1 MAIYQRP
8 NINIMS
14 SVSVIIPVYRVEVY
28 LADCVKSVLNQT
40 FHDYEVILVDDGSPD
55 HCPQLCDE
63 WAEKD
68 SRISVIHRENGGL
81 SAARNTGVKAAKG
94 DYLYF
99 LDSDDELTPD
109 ALEVM
114 YKQIE
119 THPQV
124 DLVQG
129 GFFEKKE
136 DAGKSTPYNLP
147 EYTEDAKLIKNTL
160 LTFDGD
166 LIKAQSRLV
175 RRDFFIE
182 NELWFKEG
190 IIHEDNYWT
199 FFLAKCVKTMCF
211 CNKRTYY
218 HRMNPDSITHA
229 INVKKEY
236 NAFKVILED
245 FCNNIDDFLV
255 GRQKE
260 LILETLV
267 VALNKGCISTKEE
280 RRYLIELVKSKNN
293 FIENI
298 LLKLYLRTYYP
309 KVLHLLVR
317 IYKR

>member
-1 MAIYQRP
+1 MGEG
-8 NINIMS
+8 NIKIS
-14 SVSVIIPVYRVEVY
+14 LIIPVYKVEEY
-28 LADCVKSVLNQT
+28 LADCLMSVLNQT
-40 FHDYEVILVDDGSPD
+40 FQDYEVILIDDGSPD
-55 HCPQLCDE
+55 CCPQLCDE

-68 SRISVIHRENGGL
+68 SRISVLHRENGGL
-81 SAARNTGVKAAKG
+81 SAARNTGVKAARG

-99 LDSDDELTPD
+99 LDSDDELTTD

-114 YKQIE
+114 YRLVEI
-119 THPQV
+119 HSGV

-136 DAGKSTPYNLP
+136 DAGKPTPYNFP
-147 EYTEDAKLIKNTL
+147 KYTEDAKLIKNTL

-182 NELWFKEG
+182 NDLWFKEG

-199 FFLAKCVKTMCF
+199 FFLAKSVKTMCF

-245 FCNNIDDFLV
+245 LCSNIDNFLP

-260 LILETLV
+260 LIIETLI
-267 VALNKGCISTKEE
+267 VALNKGCISTNEE
-280 RRYLIELVKSKNN
+280 RQYLINLVKRKNN
-293 FIENI
+293 VIENI
-298 LLKLYLRTYYP
+298 LLSLYI
-309 KVLHLLVR
+309 KKKNSQILHLLIR
-317 IYKR
+317 LYKIID

>member
-1 MAIYQRP
+1 MGEG
-8 NINIMS
+8 NIKIS
-14 SVSVIIPVYRVEVY
+14 LIIPVYKVEEY
-28 LADCVKSVLNQT
+28 LADCLMSVLNQT
-40 FHDYEVILVDDGSPD
+40 FQDYEVILIDDGSPD
-55 HCPQLCDE
+55 CCPQLCDE

-68 SRISVIHRENGGL
+68 SRISVLHRENGGL
-81 SAARNTGVKAAKG
+81 SAARNTGVKAARG

-99 LDSDDELTPD
+99 LDSDDELTTD

-114 YKQIE
+114 YRLVEI
-119 THPQV
+119 HSGV

-136 DAGKSTPYNLP
+136 DAGKPTPYNFP
-147 EYTEDAKLIKNTL
+147 KYTEDAKLIKNTL

-182 NELWFKEG
+182 NDLWFKEG

-245 FCNNIDDFLV
+245 FCSNIDNVLL

-260 LILETLV
+260 NILETLI
-267 VALNKGCISTKEE
+267 VALNKGCISTNEE
-280 RRYLIELVKSKNN
+280 RQYLINLVKRKNN
-293 FIENI
+293 VIENI
-298 LLKLYLRTYYP
+298 LLSLYI
-309 KVLHLLVR
+309 KKKNSQILHLLVR
-317 IYKR
+317 LYKIKD

>member
-1 MAIYQRP
+1 MGEG
-8 NINIMS
+8 NIKIS
-14 SVSVIIPVYRVEVY
+14 LIIPVYKVEEY
-28 LADCVKSVLNQT
+28 LADCLMSVLNQT
-40 FHDYEVILVDDGSPD
+40 FQDYEVILIDDGSPD
-55 HCPQLCDE
+55 CCPQLCDE

-68 SRISVIHRENGGL
+68 SRISVLHRENGGL
-81 SAARNTGVKAAKG
+81 SAARNTGVKAARG

-99 LDSDDELTPD
+99 LDSDDELTTD

-114 YKQIE
+114 YRLVEI
-119 THPQV
+119 HSGV

-136 DAGKSTPYNLP
+136 DAGKPTPYNFP
-147 EYTEDAKLIKNTL
+147 KYTEDAKLIKNTL

-182 NELWFKEG
+182 NDLWFKEG

-245 FCNNIDDFLV
+245 FCSNIDNVLL

-260 LILETLV
+260 NILETLI
-267 VALNKGCISTKEE
+267 VALNKGCISTNEE
-280 RRYLIELVKSKNN
+280 RQYLINLVKRKNN
-293 FIENI
+293 VIENI
-298 LLKLYLRTYYP
+298 LLSLYIN
-309 KVLHLLVR
+309 KKNSQILHLLVR
-317 IYKR
+317 LYKIKD

>member
-1 MAIYQRP
+1 MGEG
-8 NINIMS
+8 NIKIS
-14 SVSVIIPVYRVEVY
+14 LVIPVYKVEEY
-28 LADCVKSVLNQT
+28 LADCVKSVLSQT
-40 FHDYEVILVDDGSPD
+40 FQDYEVILVDDGSPD

-81 SAARNTGVKAAKG
+81 SAARNTGVKAARG

-114 YKQIE
+114 YRLVE
-119 THPQV
+119 VHSRV

-136 DAGKSTPYNLP
+136 DASKPTPYNLP
-147 EYTEDAKLIKNTL
+147 AYTEDTRLIKNTL

-182 NELWFKEG
+182 NDLWFKEG

-245 FCNNIDDFLV
+245 FCSNIDNVLL

-260 LILETLV
+260 NILETLI
-267 VALNKGCISTKEE
+267 VALNKGCISTNEE
-280 RRYLIELVKSKNN
+280 RQYLINLVKRKNN
-293 FIENI
+293 IWENI
-298 LLKLYLRTYYP
+298 LLYLYLKT
-309 KVLHLLVR
+309 KNSQILHLLVR
-317 IYKR
+317 LYKIKD

>member
-1 MAIYQRP
+1 ML
-8 NINIMS
+8 IMIK
-14 SVSVIIPVYRVEVY
+14 VSIIIPVYKVKEY
-28 LADCVKSVLNQT
+28 LAYCIKSVLSQT
-40 FHDYEVILVDDGSPD
+40 FQDYEVILVDDGSPD
-55 HCPQLCDE
+55 LCPQLCDE

-94 DYLYF
+94 YYLYF

-114 YKQIE
+114 FNHVE
-119 THPQV
+119 AHPKV

-136 DAGKSTPYNLP
+136 DAGKPTPYNLP

-175 RRDFFIE
+175 RRDFFVE
-182 NELWFKEG
+182 NNLWFKEG
-190 IIHEDNYWT
+190 IIHEDNHWT
-199 FFLAKCVKTMCF
+199 FFLAKCVHSMCF

-218 HRMNPDSITHA
+218 HRMNPGSITHT
-229 INVKKEY
+229 INVKKECH
-236 NAFKVILED
+236 AFKVILED
-245 FCNNIDDFLV
+245 FCSNIDDFLV

-260 LILETLV
+260 LILESLI
-267 VALNKGCISTKEE
+267 VALNKGCFSTQEE
-280 RRYLIELVKSKNN
+280 SKYFIDIVKSRNSIIENLLLRAYLITRKS
-293 FIENI
+293 II
-298 LLKLYLRTYYP
+298 
-309 KVLHLLVR
+309 LHLLIK
-317 IYKR
+317 IYKRNDK

>member
-1 MAIYQRP
+1 MGEG
-8 NINIMS
+8 NIKIS
-14 SVSVIIPVYRVEVY
+14 LIIPVYKVEEY
-28 LADCVKSVLNQT
+28 LADCLMSVLNQT
-40 FHDYEVILVDDGSPD
+40 FQDYEVILIDDGSPD
-55 HCPQLCDE
+55 CCPQLCDE

-68 SRISVIHRENGGL
+68 SRISVLHRENGGL
-81 SAARNTGVKAAKG
+81 SAARNTGVKAARG

-99 LDSDDELTPD
+99 LDSDDELTTD

-114 YKQIE
+114 YRLVEI
-119 THPQV
+119 HSGV

-136 DAGKSTPYNLP
+136 DAGKPTPYNFP
-147 EYTEDAKLIKNTL
+147 KYTEDAKLIKNTL

-182 NELWFKEG
+182 NDLWFKEG

-199 FFLAKCVKTMCF
+199 FFLAKSVKTMCF

-245 FCNNIDDFLV
+245 LCSNIDNFLP

-260 LILETLV
+260 LIIETLI
-267 VALNKGCISTKEE
+267 VALNKGYISTNEE
-280 RRYLIELVKSKNN
+280 RQYLINLVKRKNN
-293 FIENI
+293 VIENI
-298 LLKLYLRTYYP
+298 LLSLYI
-309 KVLHLLVR
+309 KKKNSQILHLLIR
-317 IYKR
+317 LYKIID

>member
-1 MAIYQRP
+1 MQEIK
-8 NINIMS
+8 
-14 SVSVIIPVYRVEVY
+14 VSIIIPVYKVEEY
-28 LADCVKSVLNQT
+28 LADCLTSVLNQT
-40 FHDYEVILVDDGSPD
+40 FQDYEVILVDDGSPD
-55 HCPQLCDE
+55 SCPQLCDE
-63 WAEKD
+63 WATKD
-68 SRISVIHRENGGL
+68 ERIKVIHRENGGL
-81 SAARNTGVKAAKG
+81 SAARNSGVKAAKG

-114 YKQIE
+114 YRLVDA
-119 THPQV
+119 HSRV

-129 GFFEKKE
+129 GFFEKKV
-136 DAGKSTPYNLP
+136 DAGKPTPYNLP

-190 IIHEDNYWT
+190 IIHEDNHWT
-199 FFLAKCVKTMCF
+199 FFLAKSVKTMCF

-236 NAFKVILED
+236 NAFRIILED
-245 FCNNIDDFLV
+245 FCSNIDNFLP

-260 LILETLV
+260 LIIETLI
-267 VALNKGCISTKEE
+267 VALNKGYISTNEE
-280 RRYLIELVKSKNN
+280 RQYLINLVKRKNN
-293 FIENI
+293 VIENI
-298 LLKLYLRTYYP
+298 LLYLYLNT
-309 KVLHLLVR
+309 KNSQILHLLVR
-317 IYKR
+317 LYKIKD

>member
-1 MAIYQRP
+1 VGEG
-8 NINIMS
+8 NIKIS
-14 SVSVIIPVYRVEVY
+14 LIIPVYKVEEY
-28 LADCVKSVLNQT
+28 LADCLMSVLNQT
-40 FHDYEVILVDDGSPD
+40 FQDYEVILIDDGSPD
-55 HCPQLCDE
+55 CCPQLCDE

-68 SRISVIHRENGGL
+68 SRISVLHRENGGL
-81 SAARNTGVKAAKG
+81 SAARNTGVKAARG

-99 LDSDDELTPD
+99 LDSDDELTTD

-114 YKQIE
+114 YRLVEI
-119 THPQV
+119 HSGV

-136 DAGKSTPYNLP
+136 DAGKPTPYNFP
-147 EYTEDAKLIKNTL
+147 KYTEDAKLIKNTL

-182 NELWFKEG
+182 NDLWFKEG

-245 FCNNIDDFLV
+245 FCSNIDNVLL

-260 LILETLV
+260 NILETLI
-267 VALNKGCISTKEE
+267 VALNKGCISTNEE
-280 RRYLIELVKSKNN
+280 RQYLINLVKRKNN
-293 FIENI
+293 VIENI
-298 LLKLYLRTYYP
+298 LLSLYI
-309 KVLHLLVR
+309 KKKNSQILHLLIR
-317 IYKR
+317 LYKIID

>member
-1 MAIYQRP
+1 MGEG
-8 NINIMS
+8 NIKIS
-14 SVSVIIPVYRVEVY
+14 LVIPAYKVEEY

-40 FHDYEVILVDDGSPD
+40 FQDYEVILVDDGSPD

-109 ALEVM
+109 ALKVM
-114 YKQIE
+114 YSLVE
-119 THPQV
+119 AHPQA

-136 DAGKSTPYNLP
+136 DAGKPTPYNFP
-147 EYTEDAKLIKNTL
+147 KYTEDAKLIKNTL

-218 HRMNPDSITHA
+218 HRMNPDSITHV

-245 FCNNIDDFLV
+245 FCSNIDNVLL

-260 LILETLV
+260 LIIETLI
-267 VALNKGCISTKEE
+267 VALNKGCISTNEE
-280 RRYLIELVKSKNN
+280 RQYLINLVKRKNN
-293 FIENI
+293 IWENI
-298 LLKLYLRTYYP
+298 LLYLYLKT
-309 KVLHLLVR
+309 KNSQILHLLIR
-317 IYKR
+317 LYKIRD

>member
-1 MAIYQRP
+1 MAIYQRH
-8 NINIMS
+8 NINIMP
-14 SVSVIIPVYRVEVY
+14 SVSVIIPVYRVEEY

-40 FHDYEVILVDDGSPD
+40 FQYYEVILVDDGSPD

-99 LDSDDELTPD
+99 LDSDDELTPA

-114 YKQIE
+114 HSLVEAY
-119 THPQV
+119 PQV

-136 DAGKSTPYNLP
+136 DAGKPTPYNFP
-147 EYTEDAKLIKNTL
+147 KYTEDAKLIKNTL

-280 RRYLIELVKSKNN
+280 RRYLIDLVKSKNN

>member
-1 MAIYQRP
+1 MAKIS
-8 NINIMS
+8 I
-14 SVSVIIPVYRVEVY
+14 IIPVYKVEEY
-28 LADCVKSVLNQT
+28 LADCLKSVLKQT
-40 FHDYEVILVDDGSPD
+40 FQDYEVILIDDGSPD
-55 HCPQLCDE
+55 CCPQLCDE
-63 WAEKD
+63 WAEKN
-68 SRISVIHRENGGL
+68 SRISVLHRENGGL
-81 SAARNTGVKAAKG
+81 SAARNTGVKAARG

-114 YKQIE
+114 YKQVE
-119 THPQV
+119 AHPKV

-129 GFFEKKE
+129 GFFEKKV
-136 DAGKSTPYNLP
+136 DAGKPTPYNLP
-147 EYTEDAKLIKNTL
+147 EYTEDAKLIKNIL

-182 NELWFKEG
+182 NDLWFKEG

-218 HRMNPDSITHA
+218 HRMNPDSITHV

-245 FCNNIDDFLV
+245 FCSNIDNVLL

-260 LILETLV
+260 NILETLI
-267 VALNKGCISTKEE
+267 VALNKGCISTNEE
-280 RRYLIELVKSKNN
+280 RQYLINLVKRKNN
-293 FIENI
+293 IWENI
-298 LLKLYLRTYYP
+298 LLSLYI
-309 KVLHLLVR
+309 KKKNSQILHLLIR
-317 IYKR
+317 LYKIKD

>member
-1 MAIYQRP
+1 MPI
-8 NINIMS
+8 
-14 SVSVIIPVYRVEVY
+14 VSIVIPVYKVEKY
-28 LADCVKSVLNQT
+28 LDTCIESVIKQT
-40 FHDYEVILVDDGSPD
+40 FKGYEVILVDDGSPD

-94 DYLYF
+94 AYLYF

-114 YKQIE
+114 FNHVE
-119 THPQV
+119 AHPKV

-136 DAGKSTPYNLP
+136 DAGKPTPYNLP
-147 EYTEDAKLIKNTL
+147 EYTEDIRIIKNTL
-160 LTFDGD
+160 LTFDGN

-175 RRDFFIE
+175 RRDFFI
-182 NELWFKEG
+182 NSNLWFKEG

-199 FFLAKCVKTMCF
+199 FFLAKCVRTMCF

-218 HRMNPDSITHA
+218 HRMNPESITHK
-229 INVKKEY
+229 INIEKEY
-236 NAFKVILED
+236 KAFRTIIED
-245 FCNNIDDFLV
+245 QCDNIDDFLV
-255 GRQKE
+255 GRQRE
-260 LILETLV
+260 LILETLLT
-267 VALNKGCISTKEE
+267 ALNKLQDFSEE
-280 RRYLIELVKSKNN
+280 KKQHLIDVVKSKNN
-293 FIENI
+293 FLENI
-298 LLKLYLRTYYP
+298 LLKLYLRTFNP
-309 KVLHLLVR
+309 KILHLLVR

>member
-1 MAIYQRP
+1 MAKIS
-8 NINIMS
+8 I
-14 SVSVIIPVYRVEVY
+14 VIPVYKVEEY
-28 LADCVKSVLNQT
+28 LDDCLNSVLNQT
-40 FHDYEVILVDDGSPD
+40 FQDYEVILVDDGSPD
-55 HCPQLCDE
+55 RCPQLCDDWVE
-63 WAEKD
+63 RN

-81 SAARNTGVKAAKG
+81 SAARNTGVRAAKG

-114 YKQIE
+114 YRLIE
-119 THPQV
+119 AHPSV

-129 GFFEKKE
+129 GFFMRRE
-136 DAGKSTPYNLP
+136 DAGNPTPYNLP
-147 EYTEDAKLIKNTL
+147 EYTENVRLIKNTL

-199 FFLAKCVKTMCF
+199 FFLAKYVQSMCF

-218 HRMNPDSITHA
+218 YRSNPNSITHA

-236 NAFKVILED
+236 NAFKVILEN
-245 FCNNIDDFLV
+245 FCSNIDGFLV

-260 LILETLV
+260 LILETLI
-267 VALNKGCISTKEE
+267 AILSKDCFIEGAE
-280 RRYLIELVKSKNN
+280 RQYLTDLVKKQNN
-293 FIENI
+293 TIEN
-298 LLKLYLRTYYP
+298 LLLRLYLRTANI
-309 KVLHLLVR
+309 KVLHLLIC
-317 IYKR
+317 IYKRNDK

>member
-1 MAIYQRP
+1 MP
-8 NINIMS
+8 K
-14 SVSVIIPVYRVEVY
+14 VSVIIPVYKVEEY

-40 FHDYEVILVDDGSPD
+40 FQDYEVILVDDGSPD
-55 HCPQLCDE
+55 SCPQLCDE

-68 SRISVIHRENGGL
+68 SRISVIHQENGGL
-81 SAARNTGVKAAKG
+81 SAARNTGVKAANG
-94 DYLYF
+94 VYLFF

-114 YKQIE
+114 FNHVE
-119 THPQV
+119 AHPKV

-136 DAGKSTPYNLP
+136 DAGKPTPYNFP
-147 EYTEDAKLIKNTL
+147 KYTEDIRIIKNIL

-175 RRDFFIE
+175 RRDFFI
-182 NELWFKEG
+182 NNNLWFKEG

-199 FFLAKCVKTMCF
+199 FFLAKHVKTMCF

-218 HRMNPDSITHA
+218 HRMNPVSITHA

-236 NAFKVILED
+236 NAFKLILED
-245 FCNNIDDFLV
+245 LCSNVDGFLL

-260 LILETLV
+260 LILETLIT
-267 VALNKGCISTKEE
+267 ALNKLQDFSEE
-280 RRYLIELVKSKNN
+280 KKQHLIKVVMSKNN
-293 FIENI
+293 CIENA
-298 LLKLYLRTYYP
+298 LLTIYLRTENP
-309 KVLHLLVR
+309 KLLHLLVR
-317 IYKR
+317 LYKIQL

>member
-1 MAIYQRP
+1 MGEG
-8 NINIMS
+8 NIKIS
-14 SVSVIIPVYRVEVY
+14 LIIPVYKVEEY
-28 LADCVKSVLNQT
+28 LADCLMSVLNQT
-40 FHDYEVILVDDGSPD
+40 FQDYEVILIDDGSPD
-55 HCPQLCDE
+55 CCPQLCDE

-81 SAARNTGVKAAKG
+81 SAARNSGVKAAKG

-114 YKQIE
+114 YRLIE
-119 THPQV
+119 AHPSV

-129 GFFEKKE
+129 GFFMRRE
-136 DAGKSTPYNLP
+136 DAGNPTPYNLP
-147 EYTEDAKLIKNTL
+147 EYTENVRLIKNTL

-182 NELWFKEG
+182 NDLWFKEG

-218 HRMNPDSITHA
+218 HRMNPDSITHV

-236 NAFKVILED
+236 NAFKVILEY
-245 FCNNIDDFLV
+245 FCSNIDNVLL

-260 LILETLV
+260 NILETLI
-267 VALNKGCISTKEE
+267 VALNKGCISTNEE
-280 RRYLIELVKSKNN
+280 RQYLINLVKRKNN
-293 FIENI
+293 IWENI
-298 LLKLYLRTYYP
+298 LLYLYLKT
-309 KVLHLLVR
+309 KNSQILHMLIRL
-317 IYKR
+317 YKIRD

>member
-1 MAIYQRP
+1 MP
-8 NINIMS
+8 K
-14 SVSVIIPVYRVEVY
+14 VSVIIPVYKVEEY

-40 FHDYEVILVDDGSPD
+40 FQDYEVILVDDGSPD
-55 HCPQLCDE
+55 SCPQQCDE

-68 SRISVIHRENGGL
+68 SRISVIHQENGGL
-81 SAARNTGVKAAKG
+81 SAARNTGVKAANG
-94 DYLYF
+94 VYLYF

-114 YKQIE
+114 FNHVE
-119 THPQV
+119 AHPKV

-136 DAGKSTPYNLP
+136 DAGKPTPYNFP
-147 EYTEDAKLIKNTL
+147 KYTEDIRIIKNIL

-175 RRDFFIE
+175 RRDFFI
-182 NELWFKEG
+182 NNNLWFKEG

-218 HRMNPDSITHA
+218 HRMNPNSITHA

-236 NAFKVILED
+236 KAFKVILQD
-245 FCNNIDDFLV
+245 FCSNIDGFLV

-260 LILETLV
+260 LILETLI
-267 VALNKGCISTKEE
+267 VALNKGCVSIKEE
-280 RRYLIELVKSKNN
+280 RRYLIELVKLKNN
-293 FIENI
+293 YIENA
-298 LLKLYLRTYYP
+298 LLTIYLRTENP
-309 KVLHLLVR
+309 KFLHLLVR
-317 IYKR
+317 IYKIKD

>member
-1 MAIYQRP
+1 MGEG
-8 NINIMS
+8 NIKIS
-14 SVSVIIPVYRVEVY
+14 LIIPVYKVEEY
-28 LADCVKSVLNQT
+28 LADCLMSVLNQT
-40 FHDYEVILVDDGSPD
+40 FQDYEVILIDDGSPD
-55 HCPQLCDE
+55 CCPQLCDE

-68 SRISVIHRENGGL
+68 SRISVLHRENGGL
-81 SAARNTGVKAAKG
+81 SAARNTGVKAARG

-99 LDSDDELTPD
+99 LDSDDELTTD

-114 YKQIE
+114 YRLVEI
-119 THPQV
+119 HSGV

-136 DAGKSTPYNLP
+136 DAGKPTPYNFP
-147 EYTEDAKLIKNTL
+147 KYTEDAKLIKNTL

-182 NELWFKEG
+182 NDLWFKEG

-245 FCNNIDDFLV
+245 FCSNIDNVLL

-260 LILETLV
+260 NILETLI
-267 VALNKGCISTKEE
+267 VALNKGCISTNEE
-280 RRYLIELVKSKNN
+280 RQYLINLVKRKNN
-293 FIENI
+293 VIENI
-298 LLKLYLRTYYP
+298 LLSLYI
-309 KVLHLLVR
+309 KKKNSQILHLLIR
-317 IYKR
+317 LYKIID

>member
-1 MAIYQRP
+1 MQEIR
-8 NINIMS
+8 
-14 SVSVIIPVYRVEVY
+14 VSIIIPVYKVEEY
-28 LADCVKSVLNQT
+28 LADCLTSVLNQT
-40 FHDYEVILVDDGSPD
+40 FQDYEMILVDDGSPD
-55 HCPQLCDE
+55 SCPQLCDE
-63 WAEKD
+63 WATKD
-68 SRISVIHRENGGL
+68 KRIKVIHRENGGL
-81 SAARNTGVKAAKG
+81 SAARNSGVKAAEG

-109 ALEVM
+109 ALEAM
-114 YKQIE
+114 YRLVE
-119 THPQV
+119 AHPQV

-129 GFFEKKE
+129 GFFEKKG
-136 DAGKSTPYNLP
+136 DAGKLTPYKLP
-147 EYTEDAKLIKNTL
+147 EYTENVKLIKNTL

-182 NELWFKEG
+182 NDLWFKEG

-199 FFLAKCVKTMCF
+199 FFLAKSVKTMCF

-245 FCNNIDDFLV
+245 LCSNIDNFLP

-260 LILETLV
+260 LIIETLI
-267 VALNKGCISTKEE
+267 VALNKGYISTNEE
-280 RRYLIELVKSKNN
+280 RQYLINLVKRKNN
-293 FIENI
+293 VIENI
-298 LLKLYLRTYYP
+298 LLYLYLKT
-309 KVLHLLVR
+309 KNSQILHLLIR
-317 IYKR
+317 LYKIKD